1 MIEDFFENEKKAID
15 EQLERYFNKLM
26 KKESDVLFTDF
37 IEQLKKF
44 INPANSKAKR
54 VHPVLLIAAFT
65 GIINPMYLDD
75 QIEEIRKVSIAVE
88 LLHSGHLIHD
98 DLIDDD
104 LVRRGKP
111 TFHKQLK
118 DDIKDVYKSMTM
130 SNKADQVKDY
140 GRDMSILGGTHGYL
154 LGLGVIKSSKFAEN
168 LKLMAINEYSEA
180 IAELIKGQIIETY
193 LDYNNITQTLEQ
205 YLNIAELQR
214 ASIFE
219 KSTRIGAILARG
231 NVHYQIKPLSDAMSA
246 IGQAYAIRDDIL
258 DVKQDIEG
266 KKKKFIYI
274 LAVQNTNEEQSQ
286 KLNEIYKKPK
296 LTKADV
302 KEVEGIFSATNA
314 LIIAEHFSK
323 NLVSQAKNSLKDIYP
338 DLNKD
343 QKQFFEEFADF
354 IYMRGY

>member
-1 MIEDFFENEKKAID
+1 MIEEFFKIEKKAID
-15 EQLERYFNKLM
+15 EQLTKYFNKLV
-26 KKESDVLFTDF
+26 KKETDVLFTDF
-37 IEQLKKF
+37 IEQLREF
-44 INPANSKAKR
+44 IIPKGSKAKR
-54 VHPVLLIAAFT
+54 VHPVLLLAAFT
-65 GIINPMYLDD
+65 GIINPMYLED

-98 DLIDDD
+98 DLIDND

-118 DDIKDVYKSMTM
+118 DDINKVYKSMVIT
-130 SNKADQVKDY
+130 NKDEQVKDY

-154 LGLGVIKSSKFAEN
+154 LGLDVIKSSKFPEK
-168 LKLMAINEYSEA
+168 LKLLAINEYSEA
-180 IAELIKGQIIETY
+180 IAELIKGQIIESY

-231 NVHYQIKPLSDAMSA
+231 NIHYQIKPLSDAMSA

-258 DVKQDIEG
+258 DVKPDIEG

-274 LAVQNTNEEQSQ
+274 LAVQNTDEEQSRV
-286 KLNEIYKKPK
+286 LNDIYKKPK
-296 LTKADV
+296 ISKADV
-302 KEVEGIFSATNA
+302 KEVEGIFAATNA

-323 NLVSQAKNSLKDIYP
+323 NLVVQAKNSLKDIYP
-338 DLNKD
+338 DLNKE
-343 QKQFFEEFADF
+343 QKQFFNEFSDF